1 MSTASQAPAGV
12 KVTGAKPMTLRDHVS
27 NIFRLVV
34 KELRSI
40 RSDPVMLIL
49 VIYAFTMSVNT
60 VATGSVS
67 EATNLSVGIVDED
80 GSELSRQIAEGLVRP
95 TFQPAVQIRAT
106 DMDAKMDR
114 GELLFVVE
122 IPPNFQANILAQRKT
137 GLQINVDATA
147 VAQAGNGANYLRTA
161 ISNEVRQ
168 FLAKRGGAGSG
179 ILPINLVV
187 RARFNPN
194 LNTSWFSAMT
204 QVINQ
209 ITLLT
214 VILTGAALIREREQ
228 GTVEHLLVMPVVP
241 AEIMLSKMFANGL
254 VILLAAMLSLQFV
267 VHWSIGAPIAG
278 SLLLFLLGA
287 ALYALAVAALGILL
301 GTLSTNMGQFGLLAM
316 PILAATQLLSGGST
330 PMESMPLWLQYLMRM
345 ISPTPHFVSFA
356 QAVLFRGADFTL
368 VWQPLLAMLIVGVV
382 YFIVAMIRFRKVIFG
397 S

>member
-1 MSTASQAPAGV
+1 MSTTTHAPAGV
-12 KVTGAKPMTLRDHVS
+12 KLADAKPMTLRDHVV
-27 NIFRLVV
+27 NTFRLVI

-40 RSDPVMLIL
+40 RADPIMLIL
-49 VIYAFTMSVNT
+49 VVYAFSISVNT
-60 VATGSVS
+60 VATGAVT

-80 GSELSRQIAEGLVRP
+80 GSPLSRQIAEGLVGP
-95 TFQPAVQIRAT
+95 TFQPPVQIRAT
-106 DMDAKMDR
+106 DMDTKMDR

-122 IPPNFQANILAQRKT
+122 IPPNFQANILADRKT
-137 GLQINVDATA
+137 SLQINVDATA
-147 VAQAGNGANYLRTA
+147 VAQAGNGANYLNTA
-161 ISNEVRQ
+161 ISNEVRNFIAGRQ
-168 FLAKRGGAGSG
+168 GSG
-179 ILPINLVV
+179 PQSLPINLVV

-194 LNTSWFSAMT
+194 LKTSWFSAMT

-241 AEIMLSKMFANGL
+241 AEIMLAKMFANGL
-254 VILLAAMLSLQFV
+254 VILVAAMLSLEFV
-267 VHWSIGAPIAG
+267 VHWWIGAPIAG

-287 ALYALAVAALGILL
+287 ALYALVVAALGILL
-301 GTLSTNMGQFGLLAM
+301 GTLSTTMGQFGLLAM

-330 PMESMPLWLQYLMRM
+330 PMESMPLWLQYVMRT

-368 VWQPLLAMLIVGVV
+368 VWRPLLAMLIIGVV
-382 YFIVAMIRFRKVIFG
+382 YFAFAMTRFRKVIFG

>member
-1 MSTASQAPAGV
+1 MSTTQAGPRYKLAEER
-12 KVTGAKPMTLRDHVS
+12 PMTWRDHVV
-27 NIFRLVV
+27 NTFRLVI

-40 RSDPVMLIL
+40 RSDPIMLIL
-49 VIYAFTMSVNT
+49 VIYAFSISVNT
-60 VATGSVS
+60 VATGAVT

-80 GSELSRQIAEGLVRP
+80 GSPLSRQIAEGLVGP
-95 TFQPAVQIRAT
+95 TFQPPVQIRAT
-106 DMDAKMDR
+106 DMDGKMDR

-122 IPPNFQANILAQRKT
+122 IPPNFQADILAQRRT

-161 ISNEVRQ
+161 ISNEVRNFIQ
-168 FLAKRGGAGSG
+168 GREGSG
-179 ILPINLVV
+179 PQSLPINLVV

-254 VILLAAMLSLQFV
+254 VILVAAMLSLELV
-267 VHWSIGAPIAG
+267 VHWWIGAPIAG

-287 ALYALAVAALGILL
+287 ALYALVVAALGILL
-301 GTLSTNMGQFGLLAM
+301 GTLSTTMGQFGLLAM

-330 PMESMPLWLQYLMRM
+330 PMESMPLWLQYVMRT
-345 ISPTPHFVSFA
+345 ISPTPHFVAFA
-356 QAVLFRGADFTL
+356 QAVLFRGADITL
-368 VWQPLLAMLIVGVV
+368 VWRPLLAMLIIGAV
-382 YFIVAMIRFRKVIFG
+382 YFAFAMKRFRKVIFG